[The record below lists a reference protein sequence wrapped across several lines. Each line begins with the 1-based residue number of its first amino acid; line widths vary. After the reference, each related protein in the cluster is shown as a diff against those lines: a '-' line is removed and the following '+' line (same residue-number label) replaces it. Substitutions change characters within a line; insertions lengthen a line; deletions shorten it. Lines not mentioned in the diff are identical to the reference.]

1 MSDEAAPMTVQ
12 LLGNDY
18 RITCAED
25 DRESLLAAA
34 DYLNAKMLEIRG
46 SRKLMGAERIA
57 VMAALNIS
65 HELLA
70 YRNNVAA
77 LGDFTNG
84 RVQELIY
91 KIEAALS
98 KSP

>member
-1 MSDEAAPMTVQ
+1 
-12 LLGNDY
+12 
-18 RITCAED
+18 
-25 DRESLLAAA
+25 
-34 DYLNAKMLEIRG
+34 
-46 SRKLMGAERIA
+46 MGAERIA

>member
-1 MSDEAAPMTVQ
+1 MSDEAAPITVQ

-18 RITCAED
+18 RIACAED
-25 DRESLLAAA
+25 NRESLLAAA

-65 HELLA
+65 HELLSHHKE
-70 YRNNVAA
+70 VAA
-77 LGDFTNG
+77 LGEYTNG
-84 RVQELIY
+84 RVQELID
-91 KIEAALS
+91 KIETALS